1 MDGWMDGWTGRN
13 ITSTYYIEVSDWWR
27 CNCVWYFQ
35 VYQSIFDRQDHM
47 EVGSVYL
54 FQFCSP
60 LLVAV
65 IGIRSRILFIFSGIV
80 V

>member
-35 VYQSIFDRQDHM
+35 VYQSIF
-47 EVGSVYL
+47 
-54 FQFCSP
+54 
-60 LLVAV
+60 
-65 IGIRSRILFIFSGIV
+65 
-80 V
+80 